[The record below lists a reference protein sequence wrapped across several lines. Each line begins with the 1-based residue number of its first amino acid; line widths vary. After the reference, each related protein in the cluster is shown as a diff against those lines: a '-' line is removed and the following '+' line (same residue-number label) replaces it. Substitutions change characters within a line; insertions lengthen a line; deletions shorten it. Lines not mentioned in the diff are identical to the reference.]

1 MKPTVEVRRDGV
13 YLDGEKFF
21 LISGDF
27 HYFRT
32 LPDGWRRRME
42 LMKDFGLTAA
52 TTYVAWNVHEPKQGE
67 FCFEGLGD
75 LPRFLQT
82 AQEVGLKVILRCS
95 PYMCAEW

>member
-1 MKPTVEVRRDGV
+1 MNPTVEVRRDGL

-32 LPDGWRRRME
+32 LPEGWRRRME
-42 LMKDFGLTAA
+42 LMKDFGLTAV
-52 TTYVAWNVHEPKQGE
+52 TTYVAWNVHEPKQGQ

-82 AQEVGLKVILRCS
+82 AEDVGLKVIWRCY
-95 PYMCAEW
+95 P